1 MIEDN
6 ICRRVEVVE
15 IMIVDEYIIIVEEL
29 CIGWVLILEGFIGE
43 FEICMEVDVVFV
55 DIEGVKEED
64 GWMRDNKLFFVFEFK
79 VL

>member
-29 CIGWVLILEGFIGE
+29 CIGRVLILEGFIGE
-43 FEICMEVDVVFV
+43 FKICMEVDVAFV

-64 GWMRDNKLFFVFEFK
+64 G
-79 VL
+79 

>member
-29 CIGWVLILEGFIGE
+29 CIGLVLILEGFIGE

-64 GWMRDNKLFFVFEFK
+64 G
-79 VL
+79 